1 MGSDIFAN
9 FEIVSRINNG
19 DIVSWMFVNVIG
31 AIILA
36 GLDIYTFLKL
46 FCVDCKVKDLVYLY
60 SVIAVLKVFI
70 LLFAPMPYFII
81 IDAFLQIAIYKLVLD
96 PDIEECIL
104 GVTINLILSI
114 FSRAIFA
121 SLLMFRMQ
129 HNELYLYEVYEFT
142 FTKWLIP
149 TLILVRFL
157 ICHYIYEYD
166 IYVDL
171 KADMQNKTRMD
182 ICLLSLIVMS
192 LMVFTT
198 VKLMFT
204 QYDLSLS
211 GYILNMGSLVALLY
225 IGVRNVMRIDKIKQQ
240 EVIINNL
247 REYTQNLNSVDDGMR
262 EFRHNFSNFVQA
274 LDGYAS
280 VGDIGGIKKMCRD
293 LCKEC
298 KSMNNLNGLS
308 PKVINNPSLYSLIM
322 YKYRRAENCGV
333 TMNVEV
339 MTEVDDLNISDY
351 HLSLILGVL
360 LDNAIEAAKDCPTKE
375 VNLKFVRDTLRG
387 NKFIIV
393 ENTYINRNLDVD
405 KIFEK
410 GYSTKKTINE
420 SQRGIG
426 LWNVK
431 KIIDNCETLNLYT
444 YKERLFSQ
452 KLEIRTQS

>member
-1 MGSDIFAN
+1 MYC
-9 FEIVSRINNG
+9 VSGVWR
-19 DIVSWMFVNVIG
+19 VI
-31 AIILA
+31 
-36 GLDIYTFLKL
+36 Y
-46 FCVDCKVKDLVYLY
+46 
-60 SVIAVLKVFI
+60 
-70 LLFAPMPYFII
+70 LLFAPTPYFII
-81 IDAFLQIAIYKLVLD
+81 VDALFQIFLYKVILEA
-96 PDIEECIL
+96 DIEECIL
-104 GVTINLILSI
+104 GVTINLIVSI
-114 FSRAIFA
+114 FLRAIFA
-121 SLLMFRMQ
+121 SLLMLRMQ
-129 HNELYLYEVYEFT
+129 HNELYLYEMYEFT
-142 FTKWLIP
+142 FTKWFIP
-149 TLILVRFL
+149 TLILGRFL
-157 ICHYIYEYD
+157 MCHYIYEYD
-166 IYVDL
+166 IIVDL
-171 KADMQNKTRMD
+171 VVDMQRKTRFD
-182 ICLLSLIVMS
+182 ICVLALIVMG

-204 QYDLSLS
+204 QYELSFG
-211 GYILNMGSLVALLY
+211 GYMLNMGLLTALLY
-225 IGVRNVMRIDKIKQQ
+225 IGVRNAMRIDKIKKQ
-240 EVIINNL
+240 EMVINNL
-247 REYTQNLNSVDDGMR
+247 KEYTENLNSVDDGMR

-280 VGDIGGIKKMCRD
+280 VGDITGIKKMCRD

-298 KSMNNLNGLS
+298 RSMNNLNGLT

-339 MTEVDDLNISDY
+339 LTEVDNLNISDY

-405 KIFEK
+405 RIFEK

-444 YKERLFSQ
+444 YKEKLFSQ
-452 KLEIRTQS
+452 KLEIRTES